1 MTRLHIRY
9 RRRAYGAIT
18 TRINEEGQEMNTLTR
33 PAAPGDTPALNGGAA
48 LALVDVSAAYGRGP
62 RVLEGVTFS
71 VASGERAAIVGPNG
85 AGKSTLFK
93 VIVGLMP
100 HTSGDVLV
108 HGHSH
113 HAGDCPSIG
122 YVPQR
127 EAVDWNFPISV
138 LEVVLMGRVKELGW
152 LRRPGLAEREAAQLA
167 LEQVGLAHRA
177 LHPIRDLSG
186 GQQQRMF
193 IARAMVQRAD
203 VLLLDEPFG
212 GVDVEA
218 QAAVFELLDDLRAR
232 GVTVLISTHDLEM
245 ATTQFD
251 RLLLLNRRLYAD
263 GPAASVL
270 TPERLA
276 AAYGGRLTFW
286 HDGKPVT
293 VTADDCC
300 P

>member
-1 MTRLHIRY
+1 MTAVSLP
-9 RRRAYGAIT
+9 
-18 TRINEEGQEMNTLTR
+18 LTR
-33 PAAPGDTPALNGGAA
+33 PPRLPDAQTVPALVVGDVAA
-48 LALVDVSAAYGRGP
+48 RYGKGQ
-62 RVLEGVTFS
+62 RVLEAVTFS
-71 VASGERAAIVGPNG
+71 IVRGERAAIVGPNG

-100 HTSGDVLV
+100 HVTGDVLV

-127 EAVDWNFPISV
+127 EAVDWNFPV
-138 LEVVLMGRVKELGW
+138 TVMDVVLMGRVKELGW
-152 LRRPGLAEREAAQLA
+152 LRRPGRADREAALA
-167 LEQVGLAHRA
+167 ALRQVGLEA
-177 LHPIRDLSG
+177 LAAHPIGDLSG
-186 GQQQRMF
+186 GQQQRAF
-193 IARAMVQRAD
+193 IARALNQRAD

-212 GVDVEA
+212 GVDAEA
-218 QAAVFELLDDLRAR
+218 QTAILDILDGLRAR
-232 GVTVLISTHDLEM
+232 GVTVLIATHDLQL
-245 ATTQFD
+245 ATTRFD
-251 RLLLLNRRLYAD
+251 RLLLLNRRLIAD

-276 AAYGGRLTFW
+276 TAYGGRLTFW
-286 HDGKPVT
+286 QNGQPIT

>member
-1 MTRLHIRY
+1 MT
-9 RRRAYGAIT
+9 
-18 TRINEEGQEMNTLTR
+18 TLTLSS
-33 PAAPGDTPALNGGAA
+33 PISESYAA
-48 LALVDVSAAYGRGP
+48 LASHPALALNDIAAEYDNGR

-71 VASGERAAIVGPNG
+71 IAGGERAAVVGPNG

-100 HTSGDVLV
+100 HLSGDVLV

-127 EAVDWNFPISV
+127 ESVDWDFPV
-138 LEVVLMGRVKELGW
+138 TVMDVVLMGRVKE
-152 LRRPGLAEREAAQLA
+152 
-167 LEQVGLAHRA
+167 V
-177 LHPIRDLSG
+177 
-186 GQQQRMF
+186 F
-193 IARAMVQRAD
+193 IARALAQRAD

-218 QAAVFELLDDLRAR
+218 QTSMFEILDDLRAR

-245 ATTQFD
+245 ATTRFD
-251 RLLLLNRRLYAD
+251 RLILLNRRIIAD
-263 GPAASVL
+263 GPAESVL

-286 HDGKPVT
+286 QNGQPVT

>member
-1 MTRLHIRY
+1 MPSALS
-9 RRRAYGAIT
+9 
-18 TRINEEGQEMNTLTR
+18 LT
-33 PAAPGDTPALNGGAA
+33 DI
-48 LALVDVSAAYGRGP
+48 SAAYSGKRA
-62 RVLEGVTFS
+62 LDSVTFMIS
-71 VASGERAAIVGPNG
+71 RGERAAIVGPNG

-100 HTSGDVLV
+100 HLTGDVMV

-127 EAVDWNFPISV
+127 EEVDWNFPV
-138 LEVVLMGRVKELGW
+138 TVMDVALMGRVKEIGW
-152 LRRPGLAEREAAQLA
+152 LRRPAKSDREAAREALA
-167 LEQVGLAHRA
+167 QVGLTDLASR
-177 LHPIRDLSG
+177 PIGDLSG
-186 GQQQRMF
+186 GQQQRVF
-193 IARAMVQRAD
+193 IARAITQRAD

-218 QAAVFELLDDLRAR
+218 QSAIFGILDDLRQR
-232 GVTVLISTHDLEM
+232 NVTVLISTHDLEM
-245 ATTQFD
+245 ATTRFD
-251 RLLLLNRRLYAD
+251 RLLLLNRTLYAD
-263 GPAASVL
+263 GPADSAL

-286 HDGKPVT
+286 RDGQPMT

>member
-1 MTRLHIRY
+1 MD
-9 RRRAYGAIT
+9 
-18 TRINEEGQEMNTLTR
+18 R
-33 PAAPGDTPALNGGAA
+33 PQPAPAQPAGPLAEPALK
-48 LALVDVSAAYGRGP
+48 LVDVSATYGGGK
-62 RVLEGVTFS
+62 LALDGVS
-71 VASGERAAIVGPNG
+71 LSIAPGERAAVIGPNG

-93 VIVGLMP
+93 VIVGLLP
-100 HTSGDVLV
+100 HLTGDVLV

-127 EAVDWNFPISV
+127 EAVDWNFPV
-138 LEVVLMGRVKELGW
+138 TVMDVALMGRVKEIGW
-152 LRRPGLAEREAAQLA
+152 LRRPGSADREAARAALA
-167 LEQVGLAHRA
+167 QVGLAGLAGR
-177 LHPIRDLSG
+177 PIADLSG
-186 GQQQRMF
+186 GQQQRAF
-193 IARAMVQRAD
+193 IARALTQRAD

-218 QAAVFELLDDLRAR
+218 QAVVFKVLDELRER

-245 ATTQFD
+245 ATTRFD
-251 RLLLLNRRLYAD
+251 RLILLNRRVLAD
-263 GPAASVL
+263 GPAQLAL
-270 TPERLA
+270 TPEKLA

-286 HDGKPVT
+286 RDGQAVT

>member
-1 MTRLHIRY
+1 MET
-9 RRRAYGAIT
+9 
-18 TRINEEGQEMNTLTR
+18 
-33 PAAPGDTPALNGGAA
+33 
-48 LALVDVSAAYGRGP
+48 LALHLTDISASYNGKRA
-62 RVLEGVTFS
+62 LDDIHFTI
-71 VASGERAAIVGPNG
+71 AQGERAAVVGPNG

-100 HTSGDVLV
+100 HLTGDVLV

-127 EAVDWNFPISV
+127 EAVDWNFPV
-138 LEVVLMGRVKELGW
+138 TVMDVVLMGRVKEIGW
-152 LRRPGLAEREAAQLA
+152 LRRAGRADREAAHEALA
-167 LEQVGLAHRA
+167 QVGMAELASRH
-177 LHPIRDLSG
+177 IGDLSG
-186 GQQQRMF
+186 GQQQRAF
-193 IARAMVQRAD
+193 IARALAQRAD

-218 QAAVFELLDDLRAR
+218 QNAIFNILDHLREQ
-232 GVTVLISTHDLEM
+232 GVTVLLSTHDLEM
-245 ATTQFD
+245 ATTRFD
-251 RLLLLNRRLYAD
+251 RLILLNHRLVAD
-263 GPAASVL
+263 GPAESVL

-286 HDGKPVT
+286 QNGQPVT